1 MYVDTAASISSQC
14 LHLLSAVSV
23 YSTHAQI
30 SLYHFSTVVTH
41 ATFGLLIVA
50 AFLVSSN
57 MPTADLIRSETIIVT
72 RGDDPFSRLLLSS
85 VAIL

>member
-1 MYVDTAASISSQC
+1 M
-14 LHLLSAVSV
+14 

-30 SLYHFSTVVTH
+30 SLYHFRTIVTN

-57 MPTADLIRSETIIVT
+57 MPTADLIRGETIIVA
-72 RGDDPFSRLLLSS
+72 RGDDPLSRLHS
-85 VAIL
+85 